1 MKEDKR
7 VWMVRQILIEYVK
20 SPSLRHI
27 RDPNSLNKLAR
38 DIVKAIDR
46 NNEIWRKWDGQRE
59 VLLKSALGCWI
70 PIADLRDILN
80 LMPGPQLTKTDVE
93 QRLRAFED
101 EEYYSYPKQEL
112 QPGCLALYE
121 KEKAEGTELPAIM
134 GLLRY
139 YVESEEERLR
149 IEQEE
154 RYARHREEER
164 LAKEQRLFSGAD
176 CKWTQLKGSKCWYC
190 RTNGR
195 TYRLSPTDGKLL
207 QLDRVQT
214 VSDDE
219 EGELLGR
226 YQWRRNATKVVAQ
239 IAYQPERGR

>member
-1 MKEDKR
+1 MIEDER
-7 VWMVRQILIEYVK
+7 TWTIRRLLYDYVK

-70 PIADLRDILN
+70 PTADLRDFLN
-80 LMPGPQLTKTDVE
+80 LMPGPRLTTTDVA
-93 QRLRAFED
+93 QRLKAFED
-101 EEYYSYPKQEL
+101 EEYFSYPKEEL

-121 KEKAEGTELPAIM
+121 KEKAEGTELPAII
-134 GLLRY
+134 GALREH
-139 YVESEEERLR
+139 VESEEERLR

-154 RYARHREEER
+154 RYARQREEER
-164 LAKEQRLFSGAD
+164 ISKEQRLLSGAD
-176 CKWTQLKGSKCWYC
+176 CKWTQLQGSKTWYC

-195 TYRLSPTDGKLL
+195 TYRLSPAEDKLWH
-207 QLDRVQT
+207 LDRVQT

-226 YQWRRNATKVVAQ
+226 YQWRRDATKAVAQ
-239 IAYQPERGR
+239 IAYQPEARS